1 MMGCFG
7 GLTFIDAICCIDPV
21 FIFSPDAGLLIYARN
36 THFSRMREVA
46 ALLIEQDM
54 CRRRTKFGEGVA

>member
-7 GLTFIDAICCIDPV
+7 RLTFIDAICCIDPV
-21 FIFSPDAGLLIYARN
+21 FIFGLDAGLFIYARN

-54 CRRRTKFGEGVA
+54 CRSRTKFGEGVA